1 MTILLTGVCGFV
13 GSTLA
18 SAIVDQG
25 LNWKLLGIDNFARA
39 GSELNRVELKRLGVR
54 VMHGDIR
61 CASDLEALPAVD
73 WVIDCAANPSVLA
86 GVDGGAASRQ
96 VMEHNLVGTLQM
108 LEYCRRWNA
117 GFILLSTSRVYS
129 IPPLAGLPVERVN
142 GAYRLQIGGLLPPGV
157 GSAGISE
164 DFSTSVPVSLYGA
177 SKLASEVLAL
187 EYGSTFGFPVWINRC
202 GVMAGAG
209 QFGRPDQGIFAF
221 WLHSH
226 LKRRPLKYIGFDGLG
241 SQTRDCIHPRDLVS
255 LLRRQTGGPD
265 RTKPKLVNVG
275 GGVGSARSLGQ
286 LTEWCNE
293 RWGVHPIGV
302 DPRPRPFDLPWV
314 ILDSTLAG
322 KAWDWTPEISVDAV
336 LQEIASHA
344 EANPNW
350 LEISN

>member
-18 SAIVDQG
+18 AAIVDLG
-25 LNWKLLGIDNFARA
+25 LGWTLLGIDNFARA
-39 GSELNRVELKRLGVR
+39 GSELNRVGLKRLGVK
-54 VMHGDIR
+54 VLHGDIR
-61 CASDLEALPAVD
+61 CASDLEGVPAVD

-86 GVDGGAASRQ
+86 GAEGGAASRQ
-96 VMEHNLVGTLQM
+96 VMEHNLIGTLQM
-108 LEYCRRWNA
+108 LEYCRRSKA

-129 IPPLAGLPVERVN
+129 IPPLAGLPIERVN
-142 GAYRLQIGGLLPPGV
+142 GAYRPQLGGVLPPGV
-157 GSAGISE
+157 GPAGISE

-187 EYGSTFGFPVWINRC
+187 EYGATFGFPVWINRC

-226 LKRRPLKYIGFDGLG
+226 LRRRALKYIGFDGLG
-241 SQTRDCIHPRDLVS
+241 SQTRDCLHPRDLVS

-265 RTKPKLVNVG
+265 RSKPQRINVG
-275 GGVGSARSLGQ
+275 GGVASARSLGQ
-286 LTEWCNE
+286 LTEWCDA
-293 RWGVHPIGV
+293 RWGAHPIAA

-314 ILDSTLAG
+314 VLDATAAES
-322 KAWDWTPEISVDAV
+322 AWGWTPETRVDTI
-336 LQEIASHA
+336 LEEIGRHA
-344 EANPNW
+344 EANPDW
-350 LEISN
+350 LEISS